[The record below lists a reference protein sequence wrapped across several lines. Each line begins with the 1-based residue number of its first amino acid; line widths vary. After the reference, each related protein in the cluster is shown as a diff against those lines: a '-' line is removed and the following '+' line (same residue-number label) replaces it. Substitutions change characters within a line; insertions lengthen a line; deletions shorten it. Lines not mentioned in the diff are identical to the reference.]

1 MKSLLLAFVVG
12 ALAPAVH
19 AAAPQI
25 NVGAIYDYLEGD
37 KSTYLKRIY
46 NGGDSTAFV
55 KVSILEMHYNADG
68 SHVETPVATMGAAG
82 DRDGLIASPARLI
95 IPAQGM
101 QSTRLIF
108 RGDRDKERYYRVR
121 FVPVIP
127 TKDDAFALDET
138 ERESYKNSLS
148 AGVQVMTGYGVA
160 FFVRPAVTVFDTRQE
175 DAPGEYRITNAG
187 NSTIVLDDL
196 KSCSAASPH
205 ECEPPKKAHIRPGQ
219 VFRFEKVQ
227 GRVYGFELVEGA
239 VKKHMEVR

>member
-1 MKSLLLAFVVG
+1 MKSLLLALLVG
-12 ALAPAVH
+12 ALAPSVQ

-55 KVSILEMHYNADG
+55 KVSILEMHYNPDG
-68 SHVETPVATMGAAG
+68 THEETPVATMGAAG
-82 DRDGLIASPARLI
+82 DREGLIASPARLI

-108 RGDRDKERYYRVR
+108 RGDRSQERYYRVR

-127 TKDDAFALDET
+127 TKDDTFSLEAA
-138 ERESYKNSLS
+138 EREAYEKSMS

-160 FFVRPAVTVFDTRQE
+160 FFVRPAVTVFNTRQE
-175 DAPGEYRITNAG
+175 DLPGEYRLTNSG
-187 NSTIVLDDL
+187 NSTVVLDNF

-205 ECEPPKKAHIRPGQ
+205 ECEPARKSHVRPGES
-219 VFRFEKVQ
+219 FRLEKVQ
-227 GRVYGFELVEGA
+227 GRVHRFELVEGA
-239 VKKHMEVR
+239 AKKVVDVK